1 VSGRSAWIV
10 VAIGFWL
17 AAGVVGAADEK
28 PQYVGANKCRLC
40 HKKELIGNQYGVW
53 KEGKHAQA
61 FETLKGEKA
70 LEIAKEKGI
79 SVPPHEAEQ
88 CLKCHV
94 TAYGEDPSK
103 FARRP
108 LAPQDGVQCESCHGP
123 GSLYRKKKTMS
134 DREKAVA
141 AGLWEADKDDEICAA
156 CHNEDSP
163 VVPEGGF
170 DFGKL
175 REGIQHPIPED
186 VKGRYLEIEK
196 QL

>member
-1 VSGRSAWIV
+1 M
-10 VAIGFWL
+10 
-17 AAGVVGAADEK
+17 
-28 PQYVGANKCRLC
+28 
-40 HKKELIGNQYGVW
+40 
-53 KEGKHAQA
+53 
-61 FETLKGEKA
+61 
-70 LEIAKEKGI
+70 
-79 SVPPHEAEQ
+79 PPHEAEQ

-108 LAPQDGVQCESCHGP
+108 LAHEDGVQCESCHGP
-123 GSLYRKKKTMS
+123 GSLYRKKKIMS

-141 AGLWEADKDDEICAA
+141 AGMWEADKDDKICAA

-163 VVPEGGF
+163 VVPEEGF
-170 DFGKL
+170 DFAKL

-196 QL
+196 QLKAGRQAAGEAVEAEEE